1 MILNKEQSSLFFC
14 YEYMMKITR
23 RQLRKLI
30 SEAMDEISVPLR
42 MRGQHNSRGYTSG
55 VHEGED
61 DDEILKNEKQT
72 QFSNQLNEDEEEST
86 NFDDYIDK
94 DMDFEDL
101 NNNINLLLNA
111 TDNPNLQWKQVDN
124 ADTTMF
130 FFMEDKSAGKDED
143 EDEVE
148 WYIPWY
154 NLKDAFKNAGIPDY
168 YKMGLWERSRYKG
181 VSYSTE
187 VKVSKTEDGRKM
199 PQFNIF
205 TLWGR

>member
-1 MILNKEQSSLFFC
+1 V
-14 YEYMMKITR
+14 KITR
-23 RQLRKLI
+23 RKLRKLI
-30 SEAMDEISVPLR
+30 RETI
-42 MRGQHNSRGYTSG
+42 
-55 VHEGED
+55 
-61 DDEILKNEKQT
+61 DDESI
-72 QFSNQLNEDEEEST
+72 
-86 NFDDYIDK
+86 NFNDYIDK

-101 NNNINLLLNA
+101 NNAINLLLQA

-124 ADTTMF
+124 ADTIMF

-143 EDEVE
+143 
-148 WYIPWY
+148 
-154 NLKDAFKNAGIPDY
+154 KDAFENAGIPDY

-181 VSYSTE
+181 VAYSTE

>member
-1 MILNKEQSSLFFC
+1 
-14 YEYMMKITR
+14 MKVTR
-23 RQLRKLI
+23 RKLRKLI
-30 SEAMDEISVPLR
+30 RETIDESI
-42 MRGQHNSRGYTSG
+42 
-55 VHEGED
+55 
-61 DDEILKNEKQT
+61 
-72 QFSNQLNEDEEEST
+72 
-86 NFDDYIDK
+86 NFNAYIDK
-94 DMDFEDL
+94 DMGFEAL
-101 NNNINLLLNA
+101 NNAINLLLQA

-143 EDEVE
+143 EVQ

-154 NLKDAFKNAGIPDY
+154 NLKDAFENAGIPDY
-168 YKMGLWERSRYKG
+168 YKMGLWQRSRYEG

-187 VKVSKTEDGRKM
+187 VKVSKTKDGRSM